1 MKKYPKKERQAKLQE
16 VIDANPFIT
25 DDELAKTFNVSVQT
39 VRLDRVALSIPELRE
54 RIKHVASENFT
65 DSVKSLPLEEVI
77 GEIIDIKLNESA
89 ISIFDVKEEH
99 VFKRNHIARG
109 HHLFAQANSLA
120 TAVIP
125 NELALT
131 TQATVRFVRQVKLNE
146 RVVSKALVR
155 KQTGERAI
163 TIVDVRSYVGDE
175 VVLKG
180 KFEMYH
186 ATEKVKRTD
195 ENENSN

>member
-1 MKKYPKKERQAKLQE
+1 MKKYPKKERQTRLRE
-16 VIDANPFIT
+16 VIEENPFIT
-25 DDELAKTFNVSVQT
+25 DDDLAKKFNVSVQT

-54 RIKHVASENFT
+54 RIKHVASENFA
-65 DSVKSLPLEEVI
+65 DSVKSLPLEEII
-77 GEIIDIKLNESA
+77 GEIIDIELNKSA
-89 ISIFDVKEEH
+89 ISIFDVREEH
-99 VFKRNHIARG
+99 VFKRNKIARG

-131 TQATVRFVRQVKLNE
+131 TQATVRFVRQVKLGE
-146 RVVSKALVR
+146 RVVSKAFVR
-155 KQTGERAI
+155 QQTGKRTI
-163 TIVDVRSYVGDE
+163 TIVDVRSFVGDE

-186 ATEKVKRTD
+186 ATEKSKRTD
-195 ENENSN
+195 EK